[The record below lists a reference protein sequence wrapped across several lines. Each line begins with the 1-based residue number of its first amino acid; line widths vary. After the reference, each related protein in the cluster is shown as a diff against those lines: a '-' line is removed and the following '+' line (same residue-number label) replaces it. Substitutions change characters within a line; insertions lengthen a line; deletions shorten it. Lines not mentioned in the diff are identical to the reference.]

1 MRTRS
6 PAEKNLALSSQ
17 AFEAPGAQENA
28 DLSLKPNRIHQGN
41 CIEKLR
47 QLEHGSVDLVFAD
60 PPFNIGYEYDVYDD
74 QRTTSD
80 YLEFCEAWIKE
91 VYKALKPDGTFWL
104 AIGDEYA
111 AELKVLSQQL
121 GFHSRSWVIWYYT
134 FGVNCAR
141 GFSRS
146 HTHLFH
152 FVKDPDEFTFNGE
165 NPAVRVAS
173 ARQLVYADARAST
186 KGRLPDNTWILRPQD
201 VPPPGFAP
209 SHDTWFFSRVAG
221 TFKEREGFHGCQM
234 PEQLLGRI
242 VRISSNPGDLVVDP
256 FGGSGTTLAVAKKL
270 GRQWMGFELS
280 EEYVQHIQTR
290 LDECRVGD
298 PLDGA
303 ADPIGS
309 APKTSQGKK
318 RTKFKNGRPV
328 IPLSDEAQAAV
339 IEAFTQSSQGYSTDY
354 LLCEPELGA
363 AFSKACR
370 ERSIPGDPRM
380 WNTFLL
386 RVRKSGKLPKS
397 TTQGRRLS
405 SVEMD
410 PYSDAAEAAM
420 KLIRLDYGM
429 TLDEML
435 CSPQAATE
443 FDRLAKLLAPG
454 YSPFEYRWA
463 ALSLR
468 KRATTKRLREVA
480 AEQRPR
486 WQQQQSPTP
495 RAIEEC
501 LTSEY
506 EFPGVYLVLDDDAPL
521 YVGETRNVR
530 SRLEK
535 LLNTE
540 TWMKFT
546 PSAVRVWDVDG
557 EQDQFGLRSY
567 LVSTEDPLLNS
578 EFLHQPQD

>member
-1 MRTRS
+1 LT
-6 PAEKNLALSSQ
+6 
-17 AFEAPGAQENA
+17 
-28 DLSLKPNRIHQGN
+28 LKSNRIHQGN

-47 QLEHGSVDLVFAD
+47 ELKSGSVDLVFAD

-91 VYKALKPDGTFWL
+91 VHQALKPDGTFWL

-134 FGVNCAR
+134 FGVNCVR

-152 FVKDPDEFTFNGE
+152 FVKDPERFTFNGE

-173 ARQLVYADARAST
+173 ARQLVYADSRANT

-201 VPPPGFAP
+201 VPQPGFSP

-242 VRISSNPGDLVVDP
+242 IRVSSNPGDLVVDP

-280 EEYVQHIQTR
+280 EEYVTHIQGR
-290 LDECRVGD
+290 LDDCGVGD

-303 ADPIGS
+303 ADPLRS
-309 APKTSQGKK
+309 APKTSKGKK

-328 IPLSDEAQAAV
+328 IALSEEAESAV
-339 IEAFTQSSQGYSTDY
+339 VEAFAESSQGHSTDY
-354 LLCEPELGA
+354 LLCEPALGI
-363 AFSKACR
+363 AFVKACR
-370 ERSIPGDPRM
+370 KKSIPGDPRM

-386 RVRKSGKLPKS
+386 RIRKSGKLPKS
-397 TTQGRRLS
+397 TEAGRRLS
-405 SVEMD
+405 YADMD
-410 PYSDAAEAAM
+410 PYSDASEAAM
-420 KLIRLDYGM
+420 KLIGLDYGM

-435 CSPQAATE
+435 CTPQAAAE
-443 FDRLAKLLAPG
+443 FDSLAALLTPG
-454 YSPFEYRWA
+454 YSAFEYRWA
-463 ALSLR
+463 ALALR
-468 KRATTKRLREVA
+468 KRATTKRLREFA
-480 AEQRPR
+480 AKQRSH
-486 WQQQQSPTP
+486 WQQQPTP
-495 RAIEEC
+495 IRQSIEDC

-506 EFPGVYLVLDDDAPL
+506 ECPGVYVVLDEDSPL
-521 YVGETRNVR
+521 YIGETRNVR

-535 LLNTE
+535 LVNTE

-546 PSAVRVWDVDG
+546 PTSVRVWDVES

-567 LVSTEDPLLNS
+567 LVSKEIPLLNS
-578 EFLHQPQD
+578 EFLQPE